1 MDRVRGDDSS
11 PQGRCARKAG
21 EGHTPLCVDGL
32 LLKWTLIREV
42 SPEPEGFYAVL
53 CYSPRIMAHD
63 QPVKALVLALTD
75 HAAAAVY
82 SINRLQPDSL
92 CFVLPEGAKSLVET
106 VIQPKIEH
114 MPRRWDWVVMAET
127 CEFVDCY
134 QTLAR
139 TLPDM
144 LQPWDVQPGEL
155 VVDVTGAT
163 PAMAGALM
171 LATRSLSSRIVSLVP
186 AREGLEGDR
195 IEIAGQPFVW
205 TQGNP
210 WDEAASASRREG
222 CELFNRKLFGAAA
235 KLFREVEA
243 RVSGGQKP
251 LYRAFADLADG
262 YHLWE
267 RFQYRQAWEKLK
279 TAVKAFEMASLWGGP
294 PGLTSLLPA
303 IKANAGFLE
312 KLVLDPAPVKDMQ
325 ALDLLAHAGRR
336 LHGTQDP
343 ETAMVSLVRALE
355 AFAQRQLFK
364 LYGIKTW
371 DVQPE
376 QLPQALRETCRSC
389 WLEDLDGKYKLPLQA
404 QFRALAGLGDQMGQ
418 AFLREWP
425 TMKPLLD
432 AANHAVLGHGFET
445 VKTERVR
452 QLFDVVVKLSGVSD
466 SSLPKFSTLAF

>member
-1 MDRVRGDDSS
+1 
-11 PQGRCARKAG
+11 
-21 EGHTPLCVDGL
+21 
-32 LLKWTLIREV
+32 
-42 SPEPEGFYAVL
+42 
-53 CYSPRIMAHD
+53 MAHD

-92 CFVLPEGAKSLVET
+92 CFVLPERAKSLVET
-106 VIQPKIEH
+106 DVQPKIEH
-114 MPRRWDWVVMAET
+114 MPRRWDWVVMAEI

-144 LQPWDVQPGEL
+144 LQTWDVQPGEL

-163 PAMAGALM
+163 PAMAGALT
-171 LATRSLSSRIVSLVP
+171 LVTRTLSSRIVSLIP
-186 AREGLEGDR
+186 AREVEEGDR
-195 IEIAGQPFVW
+195 IDLAGKLFVW

-210 WDEAASASRREG
+210 WDEAASVSRREG
-222 CELFNRKLFGAAA
+222 CELFNRRLFGAAA
-235 KLFREVEA
+235 KLFREIEA

-262 YHLWE
+262 YDLWE

-279 TAVKAFEMASLWGGP
+279 NAVKALEMASLWGGP
-294 PGLTSLLPA
+294 PGLTPLLPA

-312 KLVLDPAPVKDMQ
+312 KLILDPAPVKDMQ
-325 ALDLLAHAGRR
+325 AHDLLAHAGRR
-336 LHGTQDP
+336 LHGTQEP

-364 LYGIKTW
+364 QHRIKTW

-376 QLPQALRETCRSC
+376 QLPQALRETCQAC

-425 TMKPLLD
+425 KMKPLLD
-432 AANHAVLGHGFET
+432 AANHAVLGHGFEP
-445 VKTERVR
+445 VKVERVQ
-452 QLFDVVVKLSGVSD
+452 QLYEVVVKLCGVNET
-466 SSLPKFSTLAF
+466 SLPKLPTLNL

>member
-1 MDRVRGDDSS
+1 
-11 PQGRCARKAG
+11 
-21 EGHTPLCVDGL
+21 
-32 LLKWTLIREV
+32 
-42 SPEPEGFYAVL
+42 
-53 CYSPRIMAHD
+53 MAQD
-63 QPVKALVLALTD
+63 QSVKALVIALTD

-82 SINRLQPDSL
+82 SVNRLQPDSL
-92 CFVLPEGAKSLVET
+92 CFVLPEGAKSRVESE
-106 VIQPKIEH
+106 VQPRIEH

-127 CEFVDCY
+127 NEFFACY

-139 TLPDM
+139 TLPEM
-144 LQPWDVQPGEL
+144 LHTWDVQPGEL

-163 PAMAGALM
+163 PAMAGALTLVTM
-171 LATRSLSSRIVSLVP
+171 PMSSRVVSLVP
-186 AREGLEGDR
+186 AQEGQEGDK
-195 IEIAGQPFVW
+195 IDIAGQPFVW
-205 TQGNP
+205 MQGNP
-210 WDEAASASRREG
+210 WDEAASVSRREG
-222 CELFNRKLFGAAA
+222 CELFNRGLFAAAA
-235 KLFREVEA
+235 KLFREVEV

-262 YHLWE
+262 YGLWD
-267 RFQYRQAWEKLK
+267 RFHYRQAWEKLK

-294 PGLTSLLPA
+294 PGLTSLLSP

-325 ALDLLAHAGRR
+325 GLDLLAHAGRR
-336 LHGTQDP
+336 LHGVHDS

-364 LYGIKTW
+364 HYTIKTW

-376 QLPQALRETCRSC
+376 QLPQALQETCRSC
-389 WLEDLDGKYKLPLQA
+389 WLEDLDGKYKLPVQA

-432 AANHAVLGHGFET
+432 AANHAVLGHGFEPI
-445 VKTERVR
+445 KAERVQ
-452 QLFDVVVKLSGVSD
+452 QLYEVVVKLSGVSET
-466 SSLPKFSTLAF
+466 SLPKFPMLNL

>member
-1 MDRVRGDDSS
+1 
-11 PQGRCARKAG
+11 
-21 EGHTPLCVDGL
+21 
-32 LLKWTLIREV
+32 
-42 SPEPEGFYAVL
+42 
-53 CYSPRIMAHD
+53 MAHD

-92 CFVLPEGAKSLVET
+92 CFVLPERAKSLVET
-106 VIQPKIEH
+106 DVQPKIEH
-114 MPRRWDWVVMAET
+114 MPRRWDWVVMTEI

-144 LQPWDVQPGEL
+144 LQTWDVQPGEL

-163 PAMAGALM
+163 PAMAGALT
-171 LATRSLSSRIVSLVP
+171 LVTRTLSSRIVSLIP
-186 AREGLEGDR
+186 AREVEEGDR
-195 IEIAGQPFVW
+195 IDLAGKLFVW

-210 WDEAASASRREG
+210 WDEAASVSRREG
-222 CELFNRKLFGAAA
+222 CELFNRRLFGAAA
-235 KLFREVEA
+235 KLFREIEA

-262 YHLWE
+262 YDLWE

-279 TAVKAFEMASLWGGP
+279 NAVKALEMASLWGGP
-294 PGLTSLLPA
+294 PGLTPLLPA

-312 KLVLDPAPVKDMQ
+312 KLILDPAPVKDMQ
-325 ALDLLAHAGRR
+325 AHDLLAHAGRR
-336 LHGTQDP
+336 LHGTQEP

-364 LYGIKTW
+364 QHRIKTW

-376 QLPQALRETCRSC
+376 QLPQALRETCQAC

-425 TMKPLLD
+425 KMKPLLD
-432 AANHAVLGHGFET
+432 AANHAVLGHGFEP
-445 VKTERVR
+445 VKVERVQ
-452 QLFDVVVKLSGVSD
+452 QLYEVVVKLCGVNET
-466 SSLPKFSTLAF
+466 SLPKLPTLNL

>member
-1 MDRVRGDDSS
+1 
-11 PQGRCARKAG
+11 
-21 EGHTPLCVDGL
+21 
-32 LLKWTLIREV
+32 
-42 SPEPEGFYAVL
+42 
-53 CYSPRIMAHD
+53 MAHD

-75 HAAAAVY
+75 HADAAVY

-127 CEFVDCY
+127 CEFVGCY

-144 LQPWDVQPGEL
+144 LQTWDVQPGEL

-163 PAMAGALM
+163 PAVAGALT
-171 LATRSLSSRIVSLVP
+171 LATRSFSSRIVSLVP
-186 AREGLEGDR
+186 AREGQEGDR
-195 IEIAGQPFVW
+195 IDLAGHPFVW

-210 WDEAASASRREG
+210 WDAAASGSRREG
-222 CELFNRKLFGAAA
+222 CELFNRRLFGAAA
-235 KLFREVEA
+235 KLFREVET

-262 YHLWE
+262 YDLWE

-303 IKANAGFLE
+303 MKANAGFLE

-343 ETAMVSLVRALE
+343 ETAMISLVRALE

-364 LYGIKTW
+364 LHRIKTW

-376 QLPQALRETCRSC
+376 QLPQAIQETCRSC

-432 AANHAVLGHGFET
+432 AANHAVLGHGFEP
-445 VKTERVR
+445 VKAERVQ
-452 QLFDVVVKLSGVSD
+452 QLYDVVVKLSGVGET
-466 SSLPKFSTLAF
+466 SLPKFPTLNL